1 MIEESS
7 VRLRGVFEKTVLR
20 SIGVPLATLN
30 ISNSTKS
37 SPKAM
42 ESCHW
47 RTTLSDAN
55 WSRTKIGVGGNAKL
69 GAPSWYSA
77 ARLLI
82 VKLPARVELNANGT
96 LIIPNPPVC
105 L

>member
-1 MIEESS
+1 MEESS

-37 SPKAM
+37 SPKSM
-42 ESCHW
+42 ESCHL
-47 RTTLSDAN
+47 RTSN
-55 WSRTKIGVGGNAKL
+55 SEVKWSRAKIGVGGNAKL

-77 ARLLI
+77 ARPLI
-82 VKLPARVELNANGT
+82 VKLPARVELNANGI
-96 LIIPNPPVC
+96 LIIPTPPVC